1 MASINDLTLAVN
13 LTERVSEASISLE
26 SGDAPILS
34 QVSETTAELLK
45 FWFQQDYIDNR
56 GFNFHEGQRKAIL
69 NVIYAHEVLGMTTLK
84 GLYAEVAPQVLLSSA
99 QAAEIIGATKNDYPK
114 YCLKMATG
122 TGKTWVLQALMIWQ
136 VLNANRDAGSPR
148 YTKNFLVVAPGLI
161 VYERLRDAFEGKER
175 GGKRDFATSSD
186 FAVYQELFTPDAYR
200 DEIFGFVQGN
210 VCAKEEIGRKVT
222 AGGLIA
228 VANWHILSEEA
239 EDELEEHTIA
249 PGDKPD
255 AADVVNS
262 LLPLT
267 PGTSQGNDLN
277 VLNRQYERGSILTYL
292 SALPSLLVFNDEAHH
307 IHDFKREGE
316 VSEVE
321 WQKSLNLIAKPKAH
335 RFFQVDFSAT
345 PYNEVGTGKQAKKT
359 FFPHIVVDFDLKT
372 AMRQGLVKSLVLD
385 KRSELGALNN
395 EDLDFR
401 AYRDEDGN
409 PQLSEGQRIMLRAGL
424 TKLRKLDKY
433 FSKIPPHRHPKMLVV
448 CEDTSVTPLVED
460 FLKTAEGLTEQEI
473 LRVDSNRK
481 GELKSDEWMRLR
493 ERLFDVD
500 RHATPRV
507 IISVLMLR
515 EGFDVNNIC
524 VIVPLRASS
533 AGILLEQTIGRGLR
547 LMWRDE
553 GRSFSTVYE
562 DMKRE
567 NRALIR
573 QGKTPSSMIDILSII
588 EHPAFLEFYADLIRE
603 GLVAETEDEDETAGS
618 SNGDLIAVGLRPG
631 YEEFDFAIPFI
642 LREKEEEIR
651 TREINVE
658 GLSPFV
664 GFDLGKA
671 KGMLGSGERFHS
683 LDVQDRTKF
692 GDYRVNGGVMTAT
705 GYNDYLGRIV
715 RRITEA
721 LSQPLTDSSTR
732 FKQVTQFPHVQI
744 NRAELAEGIDL
755 YIRTALFGQPI
766 DPLADDTWRVL
777 LLDPVT
783 SHIIKV
789 WARQLM
795 EAEGASVASEAE
807 VTHRWLSETSKLT
820 MRESSSLA
828 VTKSI
833 YRRLPFPS
841 RSGGLERAFIE
852 SSDRDASVDAFC
864 KLDEQKHSYTRL
876 RYVKEDGLAAF
887 YHPDFL
893 VRCGEHIY
901 LVETKAQGQVTTPNV
916 VRKKRA
922 AVSWCDRIN
931 TLLLEQRGNAEWH
944 YVLLGEG
951 VFYDWRDKGAS
962 IRETLDYAKL
972 RPIDERIQAKLSF

>member
-1 MASINDLTLAVN
+1 MASINELTLAAQ
-13 LTERVSEASISLE
+13 LTERVAEACIGLE
-26 SGDAPILS
+26 HGDAPILS

-45 FWFQQDYIDNR
+45 FWFQQDYMDNR

-69 NVIYAHEVLGMTTLK
+69 NVIYAHEVLGMTTLR
-84 GLYAEVAPQVLLSSA
+84 GLYAEVAPEVLLSSA
-99 QAAEIIGATKNDYPK
+99 QASEIISAAKNDYPK

-122 TGKTWVLQALMIWQ
+122 TGKTWVLQTLMVWQ
-136 VLNANRDAGSPR
+136 VLNANRATQNAR

-161 VYERLRDAFEGKER
+161 VYDRLRDAFEGKER
-175 GGKRDFATSSD
+175 DGKRDFATSD
-186 FAVYQELFTPDAYR
+186 LAVYQELFIPDAYR

-210 VCAKEEIGRKVT
+210 VCPKEEIGRKVT
-222 AGGLIA
+222 AGGLLAI
-228 VANWHILSEEA
+228 ANWHVLSDEA
-239 EDELEEHTIA
+239 EDELEEDTIA
-249 PGDKPD
+249 PGEKLD
-255 AADVVNS
+255 AAAVVSS

-277 VLNRQYERGSILTYL
+277 VLNRRYERGSVLTYL

-307 IHDFKREGE
+307 IHDFKKEGE

-321 WQKSLNLIAKPKAH
+321 WQKSLNLIAEPKAG
-335 RFFQVDFSAT
+335 RFVQVDFSAT
-345 PYNEVGTGKQAKKT
+345 PYNEVGTGKKAKKT
-359 FFPHIVVDFDLKT
+359 YFPHIVVDFDLKT
-372 AMRQGLVKSLVLD
+372 AMRLGLVKSLVLD
-385 KRSELGALNN
+385 KRSELGALSN
-395 EDLDFR
+395 EDLDFK

-424 TKLRKLDKY
+424 TKLSKLDKD
-433 FSKIPPHRHPKMLVV
+433 FSELAPDRHPKMLVV
-448 CEDTSVTPLVED
+448 CEDTSVTPLVEE

-481 GELKSDEWMRLR
+481 GELKSDEWKGLR

-547 LMWRDE
+547 LMWR
-553 GRSFSTVYE
+553 GE
-562 DMKRE
+562 DFDDIKRE

-573 QGKTPSSMIDILSII
+573 QGKTPGSMIDILSIV
-588 EHPAFLEFYADLIRE
+588 EHPAFLEFYAELIKE
-603 GLVAETEDEDETAGS
+603 GLVGETEDEDEKNGS
-618 SNGDLIAVGLRPG
+618 SNGDLIAVGLRSG
-631 YEEFDFAIPFI
+631 YAEFDFAVPFI
-642 LREKEEEIR
+642 LREKEEEIE
-651 TREINVE
+651 TREIVVE
-658 GLSPFV
+658 GLGRFH
-664 GFDLGKA
+664 GFELEQA
-671 KGMLGSGERFHS
+671 KGMIGTGEKFHS

-721 LSQPLTDSSTR
+721 LSQPLTDSSTK

-744 NRAELAEGIDL
+744 NRAQLAEGIDR
-755 YIRTALFGQPI
+755 YIRTVLFGQTI
-766 DPLADDTWRVL
+766 EPLADETWRVL

-795 EAEGASVASEAE
+795 DSEETTVASEAE
-807 VTHRWLSETSKLT
+807 VTHRRLSEAPKLT

-828 VTKSI
+828 VSKSI
-833 YRRLPFPS
+833 YLRLPFPS
-841 RSGGLERAFIE
+841 RNGGLERAFIE
-852 SSDRDASVDAFC
+852 SADRDASVDAFC
-864 KLDEQKHSYTRL
+864 KLDEQKHSFTRL
-876 RYVKEDGLAAF
+876 RYVKEDGLPAF

-893 VRCGEHIY
+893 VRCEGHIY

-931 TLLLEQRGNAEWH
+931 TLLPEQRGNAEWH

-951 VFYDWRDKGAS
+951 VFYNWRDKGAS

-972 RPIDERIQAKLSF
+972 RPIDERVQAKFAF